1 MHILI
6 IPSTYPS
13 PENQTSGIFYR
24 DQALA
29 LRKAGHSV
37 AVLVAPIVKSKR
49 KILSGD
55 LSFYKNDIKTYN
67 DHGVRTI
74 ILKYWSW
81 IPFSFFP
88 ALQFLNIKKMQEEML
103 DIFLSY
109 SQQYGMPDVIHAHT
123 AIWGGVLGCFLKK
136 KTKLPFILTEH
147 STGFSRKIYKPWQLT
162 YAQKTFQSAD
172 VLLAVSESL
181 SDAIKQ
187 LDKKLSVLVLGN
199 IVSTDY
205 FQPTEQLS
213 PNNPFTITSI
223 GFLDAKKNFSLLIRA
238 FAKAFKRD
246 NRAMLNIVGNGAEK
260 RMLEKLSKELGLEK
274 KVKFWGHLER
284 SKVLQIIQN
293 SHIIISSSNIETFG
307 VTLIE
312 AHSCGKPV
320 IATRSGGPEDFVT
333 KENGILV
340 PIGDVNALAEAM
352 QRMIENYGHYDPEK
366 IRSECTDRFGEI
378 AITRQ
383 LEKIYQD
390 AIEAHA
396 G

>member
-13 PENQTSGIFYR
+13 PENQTRGIFYR

-55 LSFYKNDIKTYN
+55 LSFYKNGIKTYN

-74 ILKYWSW
+74 VLKYWSW
-81 IPFSFFP
+81 IPFSLSPAFHFFY
-88 ALQFLNIKKMQEEML
+88 IKKMQEEML
-103 DIFLSY
+103 DMFLSY
-109 SQQYGMPDVIHAHT
+109 SEQYGMPDIIHAHT

-187 LDKKLSVLVLGN
+187 LDKKLHILVLGN

-205 FQPTEQLS
+205 FQPAEQLS
-213 PNNPFTITSI
+213 SNNPFTITSI

-246 NRAMLNIVGNGAEK
+246 NRSMLNIVGDGAEK
-260 RMLEKLSKELGLEK
+260 KMLEKLSKELGLEK

-284 SKVLQIIQN
+284 PKVLQIIKN
-293 SHIIISSSNIETFG
+293 SHTIVSSSNIETFG

-340 PIGDVNALAEAM
+340 PVGDVSAMKNAMLKMHATWFEYNPAII
-352 QRMIENYGHYDPEK
+352 RENCV
-366 IRSECTDRFGEI
+366 RQFGEKSI
-378 AITRQ
+378 VTQ
-383 LEKIYQD
+383 LEKVYNEQL
-390 AIEAHA
+390 EKLS
-396 G
+396 